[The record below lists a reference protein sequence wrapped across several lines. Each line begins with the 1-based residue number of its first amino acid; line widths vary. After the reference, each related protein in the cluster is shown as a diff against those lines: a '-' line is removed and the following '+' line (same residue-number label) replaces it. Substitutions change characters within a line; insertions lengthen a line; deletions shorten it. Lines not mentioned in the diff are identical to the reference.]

1 MKLEE
6 HLRFIAYSFNEM
18 IPDDDQEQLIANRA
32 EALNKFHNGEMDC
45 RIVAEA
51 EVGDVLTLVS
61 LDATLISRLSP
72 HTNVCLRRPT
82 ELWTELALPPGAP
95 PKWVPGNGHP
105 LEHETWWRWQQ
116 CLQNIHDGH
125 RCVATNL
132 APPQDRRRLRPP
144 APGRGYRAAAPR
156 CRSVSLDDW
165 ADTMTFDQEVKLWM
179 VVLTWVTGL
188 VRSWP

>member
-1 MKLEE
+1 MVADTIIGFDSNVLSAFLLANNGQVARDRGDPLAQERMATYRLFLHGNPCILPSVTAEAGLIPDGMKLEE

-18 IPDDDQEQLIANRA
+18 IPDDDQAQLIAKRV

-51 EVGDVLTLVS
+51 EVGDVPTLVS

-72 HTNVCLRRPT
+72 HTNVRLRRPT

-105 LEHETWWRWQQ
+105 LEHETWWRW
-116 CLQNIHDGH
+116 
-125 RCVATNL
+125 
-132 APPQDRRRLRPP
+132 
-144 APGRGYRAAAPR
+144 
-156 CRSVSLDDW
+156 
-165 ADTMTFDQEVKLWM
+165 
-179 VVLTWVTGL
+179 
-188 VRSWP
+188 